1 MKFFD
6 NFYNLI
12 IASESLFVAWKRFSR
27 DKRKKKDVLQFEWN
41 LEQNIFALY
50 RELKY
55 KTYKHGAYSSFY
67 ITDPKQRH
75 IHKATVRDRVLHH
88 SIVRVLTPLFE
99 LTFIANSFS
108 CRIGKGT
115 HRGVKSVEKM
125 SRIVSQNYTRDCFG
139 LKCDV
144 EKFFDSVDHA
154 VLISILKRRI
164 KDKDT
169 MWLLEEV
176 IDSFSSGYSNLFDK
190 KGIPI
195 GNLTSQLFA
204 NVYMNE
210 FDQFIK
216 HELQVKHYARYTDDL
231 VILSSNKEYLLGLLQ
246 PIQEFLENKLHLA
259 LHPKKVSIRSLH
271 NGIDFLGYIIF
282 PHHRLLRTKT
292 KNRVEKGFSKRLKAQ
307 ESGEIESEQV
317 TKSLYSY
324 LGLLSHAN
332 AHRFS
337 DELKNKLWFWLQKD

>member
-1 MKFFD
+1 MKTFN

-12 IASESLFVAWKRFSR
+12 ISPESLFIAWKRFSR

-41 LEQNIFALY
+41 LEQNIFALH
-50 RELKY
+50 RDLKN
-55 KTYKHGAYSSFY
+55 KTYKHGSYGSFY

-88 SIVRVLTPLFE
+88 SIVRILTPLFE
-99 LTFIANSFS
+99 PIFIANSFS

-144 EKFFDSVDHA
+144 RKFFDSVDHA
-154 VLISILKRRI
+154 VLISILRQKI
-164 KDKDT
+164 KDEDT
-169 MWLLEEV
+169 MWLLEE
-176 IDSFSSGYSNLFDK
+176 IIGSFASGYSNLFEK

-210 FDQFIK
+210 FDQFVK
-216 HELQVKHYARYTDDL
+216 HELKVEHYARYTDDF
-231 VILSSNKEYLLGLLQ
+231 VILSEDKEYLVNLLKPIRDFLGNTL
-246 PIQEFLENKLHLA
+246 KLS
-259 LHPKKVSIRSLH
+259 LHPKKISIRNLH
-271 NGIDFLGYIIF
+271 NGIDFLGYVIF

-292 KNRVEKGFSKRLKAQ
+292 KNRVAKGMMRRLKDQ
-307 ESGEIESEQV
+307 ESGGIEPDQV
-317 TKSLYSY
+317 VQSLHSY
-324 LGLLSHAN
+324 IGVLAHAN
-332 AHRFS
+332 THRFT
-337 DELKNKLWFWLQKD
+337 EKLKNDFWFWLSEK